1 MLSSVSAK
9 GPVEVIVNNPA
20 IKKSGEEVVVSFDIE
35 TAGLPRNYKVTF
47 IPIMYNEGNQMVNLP
62 PVSIVGKQMARQE
75 KRAGRE
81 QGDRR
86 IIRRSDREILEY
98 SATVPF
104 EEWMQLVSVAI
115 YPFVEGCN
123 TMWEE
128 TPITV
133 SEDRLLYY
141 NLIPY
146 FDDAQLEY
154 TLTELEKYDLENPF
168 LHPMEDYSKRY
179 DILLK
184 DRDKGSS
191 KVIFKVGSS
200 VIDTAMDD
208 NANVLQAIL
217 KAFEL
222 IEKDPNAILKHIFIA
237 GYASPEGSLALN
249 TKLAQNRAE
258 SVKRYIQSR
267 MTVRNE
273 SLFELYNGREDWQG
287 LREKV
292 ENSTMAEKHD
302 VLRIIDA
309 YTMEQEGR
317 KRELQILDGGAPYRF
332 MLDNFYPPLR
342 SAGYVQ
348 VYYEIDRRA
357 TVATAVT
364 DQYGRTTWV
373 DPDSPQNRGVTAI
386 NKAVELMTQ
395 FRFAEA
401 LELMLEFDSDPRAWN
416 NIGACYMMLRDFEKA
431 EEYLSKAENAGDEN
445 APFNLEQID
454 WARKIEQ

>member
-9 GPVEVIVNNPA
+9 GPVEVVVNNPA
-20 IKKSGEEVVVSFDIE
+20 IKKSGDEVVVSFDIE

-47 IPIMYNEGNQMVNLP
+47 IPIMYNEGTQMVNLP
-62 PVSIVGKQMARQE
+62 PVSMVGKQMARQE

-86 IIRRSDREILEY
+86 IIRGSTREVLKY
-98 SATVPF
+98 TASVPF
-104 EEWMQLVSVAI
+104 EEWMQLVSVSI
-115 YPFVEGCN
+115 YPFIEGC
-123 TMWEE
+123 TSIWED

-141 NLIPY
+141 NLMPY
-146 FDDAQLEY
+146 FDDAPLEY

-200 VIDTAMDD
+200 VIDTAMED

-237 GYASPEGSLALN
+237 GYASPEGSLSLN

-302 VLRIIDA
+302 VLRIIDS
-309 YTMEQEGR
+309 YTMEQESR
-317 KRELQILDGGAPYRF
+317 KRELQGLDGGAPYRF

-386 NKAVELMTQ
+386 NKAVELMMQ

-401 LELMLEFDSDPRAWN
+401 LELMLEFESDPCSWN

-445 APFNLEQID
+445 APLNLEQID
-454 WARKIEQ
+454 WARKIEK